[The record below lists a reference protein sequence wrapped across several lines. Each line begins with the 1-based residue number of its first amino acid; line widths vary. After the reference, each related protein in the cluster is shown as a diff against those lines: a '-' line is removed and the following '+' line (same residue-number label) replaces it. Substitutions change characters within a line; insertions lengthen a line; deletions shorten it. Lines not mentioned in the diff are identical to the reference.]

1 MSHCNPVTSV
11 SVGIEVA
18 VVQEIGIDLLLERND
33 EGEIMQ
39 KNIRDFPRKETRDV
53 LTKNKLHSP
62 SLRECLI
69 SARSRSN
76 WKPEILGIS

>member
-62 SLRECLI
+62 SLHFC
-69 SARSRSN
+69 A
-76 WKPEILGIS
+76 K